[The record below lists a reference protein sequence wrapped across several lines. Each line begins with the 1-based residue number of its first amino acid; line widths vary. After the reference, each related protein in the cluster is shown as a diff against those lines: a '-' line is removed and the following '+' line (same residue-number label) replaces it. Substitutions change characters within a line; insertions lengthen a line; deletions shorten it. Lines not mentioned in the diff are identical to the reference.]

1 MRSRRFIAFMLAAV
15 LLGGHWA
22 ALQSI
27 AWAGMLVARLQVMSV
42 KKAIETTFDGDHP
55 CSMCKAIKKAK
66 SSEQEQQKQDATPS
80 DPVRLP
86 QAILAS
92 SPHLLQPMWT
102 RNMRSMEDSDVL
114 TIDLEPTVPPP
125 RSAA

>member
-1 MRSRRFIAFMLAAV
+1 MRLRRIIAFMLAAV

-27 AWAGMLVARLQVMSV
+27 AWAGMLAARVQVMSV

-55 CSMCKAIKKAK
+55 CPMCKAIKKAK
-66 SSEQEQQKQDATPS
+66 SSEQGQQKQDATPG
-80 DPVRLP
+80 DTVRLP

-92 SPHLLQPMWT
+92 SPFMLQPEWK
-102 RNMRSMEDSDVL
+102 RSARSVDDSYAL
-114 TIDLEPTVPPP
+114 SIDLEPTVPPP
-125 RSAA
+125 RSAS